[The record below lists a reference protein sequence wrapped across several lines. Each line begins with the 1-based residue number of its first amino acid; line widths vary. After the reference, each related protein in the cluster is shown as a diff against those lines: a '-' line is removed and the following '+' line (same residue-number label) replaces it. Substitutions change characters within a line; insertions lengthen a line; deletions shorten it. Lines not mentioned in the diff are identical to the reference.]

1 MKPFGY
7 GYVPKPISRV
17 EIKENLRRWAW
28 FGEAHVDN
36 VWSETLKYI
45 EELEQS
51 VMEVDIVEQIDKLIR
66 GWEREYGV
74 TNQTMVNAKNE
85 IERLREEL
93 LMSSTQLLIRRDMIT
108 HLKSGPGGIMEMK
121 QTIADKETEIRLLQ
135 KDLYAVDRYD
145 GNLKG

>member
-1 MKPFGY
+1 M
-7 GYVPKPISRV
+7 
-17 EIKENLRRWAW
+17 
-28 FGEAHVDN
+28 
-36 VWSETLKYI
+36 T
-45 EELEQS
+45 
-51 VMEVDIVEQIDKLIR
+51 DIVEQIDKLIR

-74 TNQTMVNAKNE
+74 TNQTMVNARNE

-93 LMSSTQLLIRRDMIT
+93 LMSNTQLLIRRDMIT

>member
-1 MKPFGY
+1 M
-7 GYVPKPISRV
+7 
-17 EIKENLRRWAW
+17 
-28 FGEAHVDN
+28 
-36 VWSETLKYI
+36 
-45 EELEQS
+45 EQS
-51 VMEVDIVEQIDKLIR
+51 VTDIVEQIDKLIC

-74 TNQTMVNAKNE
+74 TNQTMVNARNE

-93 LMSSTQLLIRRDMIT
+93 LMSNTQLLIRRDMIT

-121 QTIADKETEIRLLQ
+121 QTIADKEAEIRLLQ